1 MVVVDV
7 VVMSRIRIGVDPG
20 KNGFIAIWREG
31 KGYDFLPIPLIGK
44 EVDYHTLAKEFSA
57 VLFEDEF
64 EDKYCVIEDIHAKF
78 GASAG
83 STFSFGY
90 VAGAMEML
98 LICSGVPY
106 TKVAPKKWQKQ
117 MWEGVAVQQ
126 KPSSTGKT
134 MVNDTK
140 STSLMAATRIFPSID
155 LRGNPESKR
164 STKPHDGKVDALLI
178 CEYCKRNF

>member
-1 MVVVDV
+1 MGVGA
-7 VVMSRIRIGVDPG
+7 MGKMRIGVDPG
-20 KNGFIAIWREG
+20 KNGFIAVWREG

-44 EVDYHTLAKEFSA
+44 EVDYHTLASGFST
-57 VLFEDEF
+57 VVFDDEF
-64 EDKYCVIEDIHAKF
+64 EDKYCVIEEVHSIHQV
-78 GASAG
+78 SAG

-117 MWEGVAVQQ
+117 MWEGVTVQQ

-164 STKPHDGKVDALLI
+164 SIKPHDGKVDALLI